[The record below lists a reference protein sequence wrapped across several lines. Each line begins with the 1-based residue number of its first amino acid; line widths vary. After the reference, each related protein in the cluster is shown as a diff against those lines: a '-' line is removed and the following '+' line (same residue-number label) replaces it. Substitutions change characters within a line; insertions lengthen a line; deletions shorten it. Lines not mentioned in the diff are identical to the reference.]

1 MDTLV
6 EKVARAICEAD
17 GVDPDQIGSG
27 MGYAMPRGIDNYR
40 MWEARKK
47 QASAAIYCILQGE
60 TPIIMWPPEGEDSE

>member
-27 MGYAMPRGIDNYR
+27 MGYTMPRGIDNYR
-40 MWEARKK
+40 MWEARQK
-47 QASAAIYCILQGE
+47 QAQYAIDCIRRAVSDHRR
-60 TPIIMWPPEGEDSE
+60 P